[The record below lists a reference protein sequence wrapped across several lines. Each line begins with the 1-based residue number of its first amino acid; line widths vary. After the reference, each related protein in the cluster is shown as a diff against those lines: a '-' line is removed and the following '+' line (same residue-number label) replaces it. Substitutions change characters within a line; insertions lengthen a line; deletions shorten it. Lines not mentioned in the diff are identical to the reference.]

1 MRGNL
6 PWQGLKARTVKEKY
20 EKIKEKKIST
30 GLDVLCQGFPDEF
43 KTFIQYARDLKFE
56 DRPDYSYLKNIIRQM
71 CEKNQLSFNYNKYD
85 WILKKNS
92 DISAAIPSEGK
103 LHKNIFDLI
112 KILSPSF
119 FSEFHCSKKII

>member
-92 DISAAIPSEGK
+92 DNKNGDEE
-103 LHKNIFDLI
+103 HKESNKNKD
-112 KILSPSF
+112 KDKDKDKDNND
-119 FSEFHCSKKII
+119 KKKDTNNLK